1 MLVLSRKAGQTIVV
15 ANNISIAV
23 LGVRRGAV
31 RLGIQAPREM
41 RVCREELL
49 DGPDRPGAAAR
60 LAGKAHL
67 PDGSSPVVEPAA
79 ARRAPTET

>member
-31 RLGIQAPREM
+31 RLGIEAPREV

-49 DGPDRPGAAAR
+49 GGPDRRAATR
-60 LAGKAHL
+60 VAGKANL
-67 PDGSSPVVEPAA
+67 PDGSAPVVEPAA
-79 ARRAPTET
+79 PRRAPTET